1 MSNAATLLAEL
12 EKSALAGDPMA
23 RQVLEHPITELLL
36 KELVDSPVP
45 AYIRFDV
52 PAAGLLLKDGKRRII
67 HGYASVEVIDKQN
80 ELVTIPA
87 LQKAWDRMKAAGE
100 KYANIN
106 LEHSNIT
113 IGKILLKETVEDSE
127 GKKYWSHVDDKGL
140 YVVAE
145 LRDDIEIA
153 DKVWEMANKGEL
165 NAFSI
170 GGRALGGKTLVAQA
184 RSGAFWKIDDLEL
197 YEITVCKRG
206 KNTESGFQ
214 VLKSYLDHGLITE
227 EMFLQKSAELKNSEK
242 LVKELSFLP
251 NLMGKSLIIR
261 KEFVC
266 QVGSSVEKGEG
277 NDFDLLIK
285 MDTDNPMRRHVE
297 TRILKALPNEL
308 WDKLE
313 FIFGD
318 EGGPHDAYR
327 PLFDLAL
334 VPCDSLG
341 KIDMI
346 KAETSQSGEPSS
358 AQSNITLKNIEG
370 RTSTTEDS
378 KMSEKVEKTIGT
390 PGVVGTGT
398 GPNTG
403 GVTGTSATGPNIA
416 TMRSKI
422 KELEAMLPSEGKEGA
437 VKAEVK
443 PGEEEK
449 PEKEA
454 AKPEE
459 EKPEGAVKE
468 GAAKDAGCKAGK
480 YPLPGEKEGAAKADA
495 KPGEEEDEEEDAKDA
510 AGKTKL
516 PYPPEDEKMLN
527 DPEVISTL
535 EGLEAKGKMPPGL
548 KRYIEEHRK
557 KSDSQR
563 IADIGKAVA
572 ELTKAVATLQKSATA
587 VDVDG
592 IAKKTA
598 DILKSQSATVRKS
611 AFTGD
616 NAPETPGTP
625 GAAAPGQPL
634 TLQTLH
640 ELPWTKVHDVSDQ
653 QRAARLRESA

>member
-1 MSNAATLLAEL
+1 
-12 EKSALAGDPMA
+12 
-23 RQVLEHPITELLL
+23 
-36 KELVDSPVP
+36 
-45 AYIRFDV
+45 
-52 PAAGLLLKDGKRRII
+52 
-67 HGYASVEVIDKQN
+67 
-80 ELVTIPA
+80 
-87 LQKAWDRMKAAGE
+87 
-100 KYANIN
+100 
-106 LEHSNIT
+106 
-113 IGKILLKETVEDSE
+113 
-127 GKKYWSHVDDKGL
+127 
-140 YVVAE
+140 
-145 LRDDIEIA
+145 
-153 DKVWEMANKGEL
+153 
-165 NAFSI
+165 
-170 GGRALGGKTLVAQA
+170 
-184 RSGAFWKIDDLEL
+184 
-197 YEITVCKRG
+197 
-206 KNTESGFQ
+206 
-214 VLKSYLDHGLITE
+214 
-227 EMFLQKSAELKNSEK
+227 
-242 LVKELSFLP
+242 
-251 NLMGKSLIIR
+251 
-261 KEFVC
+261 
-266 QVGSSVEKGEG
+266 
-277 NDFDLLIK
+277 
-285 MDTDNPMRRHVE
+285 
-297 TRILKALPNEL
+297 
-308 WDKLE
+308 
-313 FIFGD
+313 
-318 EGGPHDAYR
+318 
-327 PLFDLAL
+327 
-334 VPCDSLG
+334 
-341 KIDMI
+341 
-346 KAETSQSGEPSS
+346 
-358 AQSNITLKNIEG
+358 
-370 RTSTTEDS
+370 
-378 KMSEKVEKTIGT
+378 
-390 PGVVGTGT
+390 
-398 GPNTG
+398 
-403 GVTGTSATGPNIA
+403 
-416 TMRSKI
+416 MRSKI